1 MSRDSQATTFGKIV
15 GGFWYLVVCAVF
27 LAGGSFLGFAKR
39 SPLLWKAIPAMLNP
53 PKPTE
58 TFNSDVQ
65 TFLILGCDQDVYY
78 QSAYVT
84 RHAARSDMMMVVRMN
99 FKDKEITG
107 VSIPRDTW
115 CQLPGFSEHKINAY
129 HSIAKFG
136 EANELSKKAVE
147 YLIGVKID
155 RVLVLDYDALQR
167 LVDVMGGVP
176 VNVPREMDYDDNAGK
191 LHIHLKPGHQ
201 VLSGYDAMCYVR
213 YRKSNKRGQGETDFQ
228 RQDRQKDML
237 LGFKSAALQNWT
249 RLPEIAEAGKAVFG
263 NALSDEQILSLGLFA
278 KQVGPTRI
286 KLGVIPTVNEGNGLR
301 LVSSKL
307 PDVLKEYKLDDGAD
321 ERVTLRQ

>member
-1 MSRDSQATTFGKIV
+1 M
-15 GGFWYLVVCAVF
+15 GGLWYLIVCVI
-27 LAGGSFLGFAKR
+27 FLGGGTFLGYAVKYPFFWNAVT
-39 SPLLWKAIPAMLNP
+39 SVFNP

-58 TFNSDVQ
+58 TFSSDAQ

-99 FKDKEITG
+99 FKTKEITG

-115 CQLPGFSEHKINAY
+115 CQLPGYDEHKINAY
-129 HSIAKFG
+129 HSIAKYG
-136 EANELSKKAVE
+136 QEKELSKQAVE

-155 RVLVLDYDALQR
+155 KVLVLDYDALRR

-176 VNVPREMDYDDNAGK
+176 VNVPRALDYDDNAGK
-191 LHIHLKPGHQ
+191 LHIHLKPGRQ
-201 VLSGYDAMCYVR
+201 VLTGYDAMCYVR
-213 YRKSNKRGQGETDFQ
+213 YRKSNTPGKGETDFE
-228 RQDRQKDML
+228 RQERQKDLL
-237 LGFKSAALQNWT
+237 LGFKSAALSNWG
-249 RLPEIAEAGKAVFG
+249 RMGQIAEAGKAVFG
-263 NALSDEQILSLGLFA
+263 NALNDEQLLSLGFFA
-278 KQVGPTRI
+278 KEVGPQRI

-307 PDVLKEYKLDDGAD
+307 PDVLKEFKLAD
-321 ERVTLRQ
+321 EKNRLSLRN